1 MAAIA
6 AHLKTKAGA
15 NNSNVGVKPGQSI
28 PFMAVFDSLP
38 GNLDEYSVEVAGST
52 K

>member
-1 MAAIA
+1 
-6 AHLKTKAGA
+6 
-15 NNSNVGVKPGQSI
+15 VKPGAAI

-38 GNLDEYSVEVAGST
+38 GNLDEYSVEVAGSS